1 MEPELCPEK
10 AVFWE
15 SASTVIQDTNDVS
28 ISGEDKMT
36 VSQVIQKMGFKV
48 LSSGSDQ
55 EVTGGYVSDLLSD
68 VIANAEEGALWITV
82 QRHMN
87 IVAVAQ
93 LKKVAGIVLT
103 RGLQPDPA
111 ILEKSGQEGIYVL
124 QSDDD
129 SFTVSGKLY
138 LLLKKRATPDS

>member
-1 MEPELCPEK
+1 
-10 AVFWE
+10 
-15 SASTVIQDTNDVS
+15 
-28 ISGEDKMT
+28 MT
-36 VSQVIQKMGFKV
+36 VSQVIQKMGLKV

-68 VIANAEEGALWITV
+68 VIANAEEGSLWITV

-124 QSDDD
+124 QSDED
-129 SFTVSGKLY
+129 SFAVSGKLF
-138 LLLKKRATPDS
+138 LLLKNRATPDS

>member
-1 MEPELCPEK
+1 L
-10 AVFWE
+10 
-15 SASTVIQDTNDVS
+15 

-36 VSQVIQKMGFKV
+36 VSQVIQKLGLKV

-68 VIANAEEGALWITV
+68 VIANADEGTLWITV

-111 ILEKSGQEGIYVL
+111 ILEKSGQEGIYIL
-124 QSDDD
+124 QSDED

-138 LLLKKRATPDS
+138 MLLKKRAMPDS

>member
-1 MEPELCPEK
+1 
-10 AVFWE
+10 VR
-15 SASTVIQDTNDVS
+15 SSQDKNDAS
-28 ISGEDKMT
+28 ISGEDKMK
-36 VSQVIQKMGFKV
+36 VSQVIQKMGLKV
-48 LSSGSDQ
+48 LTSGSDQ
-55 EVTGGYVSDLLSD
+55 DVTGGYVSDLLSD

-103 RGLQPDPA
+103 RGLHPDAA

-124 QSDDD
+124 QSDED
-129 SFTVSGKLY
+129 SFTVAGKLY
-138 LLLKKRATPDS
+138 LLLKKRTARDS

>member
-1 MEPELCPEK
+1 
-10 AVFWE
+10 
-15 SASTVIQDTNDVS
+15 
-28 ISGEDKMT
+28 MT
-36 VSQVIQKMGFKV
+36 VSQVIQKMGLKV
-48 LSSGSDQ
+48 LSSGSDP
-55 EVTGGYVSDLLSD
+55 EVTGGYASDLLSD

-111 ILEKSGQEGIYVL
+111 ILEKAGQEGISVL
-124 QSDDD
+124 QSDED

-138 LLLKKRATPDS
+138 LLLKKRPTPDS